1 MSEYGVVTSPT
12 SLCFTRVL
20 PASVERVWA
29 FLTESDKRG
38 LWLATGDMELREGGG
53 VTLRF
58 VHADLSSVAEPT
70 PEPYK
75 PYENGVTTHGV
86 ITRCE
91 PPRLLAF
98 TWGGSPGDPSEV
110 TFELS
115 PQGDGTRLVLTHRK
129 LASRAGMIDVAG
141 GWHTHLGVLSARL
154 AGREPGP
161 FWSALLR
168 WEADYQ
174 ARIPAQ

>member
-1 MSEYGVVTSPT
+1 MNDYGAMLDPA
-12 SLCFTRVL
+12 SLRFTREL
-20 PASVERVWA
+20 PASVETVWA
-29 FLTESDKRG
+29 YLTDSSKRG
-38 LWLATGDMELREGGG
+38 RWLATGDMELRDGGG

-58 VHADLSSVAEPT
+58 VHADLSSVPEPT

-75 PYENGVTTHGV
+75 PYENGVTTQGL

-91 PPRLLAF
+91 PPRLLSF
-98 TWGGSPGDPSEV
+98 TWGGSQGEPSEV
-110 TFELS
+110 VFELS
-115 PQGDGTRLVLTHRK
+115 PQGNGTLLTLTHRK
-129 LASRAGMIDVAG
+129 LAGRDEMVDVAA

-161 FWSALLR
+161 FWSTHGK

-174 ARIPAQ
+174 ARIPRP

>member
-1 MSEYGVVTSPT
+1 MSDYGVVTSPT

-20 PASVERVWA
+20 PGSVERVWA

-75 PYENGVTTHGV
+75 PYENGVTTHGDV
-86 ITRCE
+86 YKRQV
-91 PPRLLAF
+91 PPCDR
-98 TWGGSPGDPSEV
+98 
-110 TFELS
+110 
-115 PQGDGTRLVLTHRK
+115 
-129 LASRAGMIDVAG
+129 
-141 GWHTHLGVLSARL
+141 THLDIWL
-154 AGREPGP
+154 
-161 FWSALLR
+161 
-168 WEADYQ
+168 
-174 ARIPAQ
+174 

>member
-58 VHADLSSVAEPT
+58 VHADLSSVADHLTVRVDDQRP
-70 PEPYK
+70 
-75 PYENGVTTHGV
+75 
-86 ITRCE
+86 
-91 PPRLLAF
+91 
-98 TWGGSPGDPSEV
+98 
-110 TFELS
+110 
-115 PQGDGTRLVLTHRK
+115 DG
-129 LASRAGMIDVAG
+129 DVAG
-141 GWHTHLGVLSARL
+141 RQRGPRLRESGLHEGVVRRSHR
-154 AGREPGP
+154 
-161 FWSALLR
+161 
-168 WEADYQ
+168 
-174 ARIPAQ
+174 

>member
-1 MSEYGVVTSPT
+1 MSEYGIVTSPT

-70 PEPYK
+70 PEPYR

-98 TWGGSPGDPSEV
+98 TWGGSPGEPSEV

-115 PQGDGTRLVLTHRK
+115 PQGDDTRLVLTHRK

>member
-1 MSEYGVVTSPT
+1 YGMIIEPGT
-12 SLCFTRVL
+12 LRIQRLL
-20 PASVERVWA
+20 PGPIERVWA
-29 FLTESDKRG
+29 YLTESDKRG
-38 LWLATGDMELREGGG
+38 LWLASGDMELRDGGG

-98 TWGGSPGDPSEV
+98 TWGGSQGQPSEV
-110 TFELS
+110 T
-115 PQGDGTRLVLTHRK
+115 
-129 LASRAGMIDVAG
+129 
-141 GWHTHLGVLSARL
+141 
-154 AGREPGP
+154 
-161 FWSALLR
+161 
-168 WEADYQ
+168 
-174 ARIPAQ
+174 

>member
-70 PEPYK
+70 PSHT
-75 PYENGVTTHGV
+75 GR
-86 ITRCE
+86 TRTAS
-91 PPRLLAF
+91 PPTASSRVASRRGC
-98 TWGGSPGDPSEV
+98 WHSPGE
-110 TFELS
+110 
-115 PQGDGTRLVLTHRK
+115 
-129 LASRAGMIDVAG
+129 
-141 GWHTHLGVLSARL
+141 AR
-154 AGREPGP
+154 
-161 FWSALLR
+161 
-168 WEADYQ
+168 
-174 ARIPAQ
+174 PANRPK

>member
-1 MSEYGVVTSPT
+1 MSEYGVVTGPE
-12 SLCFTRVL
+12 SLTFTRVL
-20 PASVERVWA
+20 PGSVERVWA

-38 LWLATGDMELREGGG
+38 QWLATGDMDLRAGGS

-70 PEPYK
+70 PDPYK

-98 TWGGSPGDPSEV
+98 TWGGSRGEPSEV

-115 PQGDGTRLVLTHRK
+115 PQGHDTLLVLTHRK
-129 LASRAGMIDVAG
+129 LATREDMVDVAG

-154 AGREPGP
+154 AGRSPGP
-161 FWSALLR
+161 FWSALQR
-168 WEADYQ
+168 WKADYQ
-174 ARIPAQ
+174 ARIPAR